1 MIDRLRWTLHYL
13 CVSKNISFMSWLI
26 LGTGQVINFKNS
38 CNTLVLLLRYN
49 SLQYFNSK
57 TLKQLFRQQQNLVAV
72 CFHCSDFSWG
82 NNLTSKT
89 GDVSLQGI
97 FMFRPTK
104 VVNYCKYCAR
114 YLHAWCHATYSLL
127 TLGSKTKLLIHWK
140 RGRGG
145 KSCLTDGKTR
155 CNILVTPSSVIPGVC
170 SRSRRWALVSRDP
183 LQRLNHKVTA
193 SCSYQ

>member
-1 MIDRLRWTLHYL
+1 
-13 CVSKNISFMSWLI
+13 MSWLI

-49 SLQYFNSK
+49 SLQCFNSK

-89 GDVSLQGI
+89 GDVSLQGN

-114 YLHAWCHATYSLL
+114 YLHAWCRATYSLL
-127 TLGSKTKLLIHWK
+127 TLGNKTKLLIHWK
-140 RGRGG
+140 QGG
-145 KSCLTDGKTR
+145 GGEVLFNR
-155 CNILVTPSSVIPGVC
+155 WENEVQHLSSVIPGVC